1 MKQFAFFLLLSCSLI
16 PVSYGSPKCF
26 AILSRWVENIYN
38 KFWPAEEIVLD
49 NAIKNYLEDC
59 ISQPEHIQFSS
70 IVDSIDLQKL
80 PDIHF
85 SNQYSTECLGLNKVE
100 MELLLYKFYQN
111 ETCPKEVKTLC
122 FLNCCLSRY
131 IRLKEYENPIAQ
143 ILRCLQRENERAWSI
158 WRSM

>member
-1 MKQFAFFLLLSCSLI
+1 MKQFSLFLLLSCSLT

-49 NAIKNYLEDC
+49 NTIKNYLEDC
-59 ISQPEHIQFSS
+59 ISQSEHIQFSS

-80 PDIHF
+80 PDIQF
-85 SNQYSTECLGLNKVE
+85 SNLYSVECLRLNKVE
-100 MELLLYKFYQN
+100 VELLLYKFYQN
-111 ETCPKEVKTLC
+111 DTCPKEKRTVY
-122 FLNCCLSRY
+122 FLAYCLSYY
-131 IRLKEYENPIAQ
+131 IRLKEYENPIAP
-143 ILRCLQRENERAWSI
+143 ILRHLQREKERTLAI